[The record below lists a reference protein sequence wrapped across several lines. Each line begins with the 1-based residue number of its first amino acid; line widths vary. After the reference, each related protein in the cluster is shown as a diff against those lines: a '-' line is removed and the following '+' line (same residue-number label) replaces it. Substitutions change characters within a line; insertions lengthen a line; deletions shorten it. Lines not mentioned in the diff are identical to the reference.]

1 MEQTVTIRNGRF
13 RIWRESDPSVRVPDS
28 VLKCVG
34 FIGEVT
40 HKDDSGSYGDLHA
53 TGFFVSV
60 PCEAPELKHLTSCY
74 FVTAKHVALDLK
86 DKEIYFLVNKI
97 GGGVTTIQN
106 HGGTWWL
113 HPSDKSADVAVIQVG
128 ALSGID
134 WRHVSVEHFVTPDL
148 IERLDIGVGDEVFMT
163 GLFTEAPGVEKNLP
177 IVRHGNIA
185 MMPDEQIQTELGYAD
200 VYLVEGRSI
209 AGLSGSPVFVRPT
222 MATFGVTADGSKLLM
237 YAPGPGVNLL
247 GLAHGHWDIK
257 ESEMNKPYFTNDRKR
272 GVNLGI
278 CIVTPAIKILE
289 TLYREELVTQRREQE
304 KKTIRKSVPSMDSAK
319 ANDEK
324 PFTQEDFDNAL
335 KQVSRRFPLK
345 SNEQQR

>member
-1 MEQTVTIRNGRF
+1 M
-13 RIWRESDPSVRVPDS
+13 RVPDE

-40 HKDDSGSYGDLHA
+40 HKDESGSSGDLHA
-53 TGFFVSV
+53 TGFFISV
-60 PCEAPELKHLTSCY
+60 PCEAEELKHLTSCY

-86 DKEIYFLVNKI
+86 GKEVYFLVNKI
-97 GGGVTTIQN
+97 GGGVTTIEQ
-106 HGGTWWL
+106 HGGNWWL
-113 HPSDKSADVAVIQVG
+113 HPDDKAADVAVIEVG
-128 ALSGID
+128 GQAGVD
-134 WRHVSVEHFVTPDL
+134 WRNVSAEHFVTPDL
-148 IERLDIGVGDEVFMT
+148 IQRLDIGVGDEVFMT
-163 GLFTEAPGVEKNLP
+163 GLFTEAPGEDKNLP

-209 AGLSGSPVFVRPT
+209 GGLSGSPVFVRPT

-257 ESEMNKPYFTNDRKR
+257 ESEMNKPFFTHDRKR

-278 CIVTPAIKILE
+278 CIVTPALKILE
-289 TLYREELVTQRREQE
+289 TLYREELVKRRREQE
-304 KKTIRKSVPSMDSAK
+304 RNLIRKSVPGMDSAK
-319 ANDEK
+319 TDTK
-324 PFTQEDFDNAL
+324 TQFTQEDFNNAL
-335 KQVSRRFPLK
+335 KQVSRKISPK
-345 SNEQQR
+345 K